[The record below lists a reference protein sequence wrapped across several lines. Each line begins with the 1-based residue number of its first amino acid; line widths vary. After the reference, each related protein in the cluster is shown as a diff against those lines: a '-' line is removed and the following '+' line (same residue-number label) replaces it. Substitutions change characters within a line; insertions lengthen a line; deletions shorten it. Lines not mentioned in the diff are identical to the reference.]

1 MYCKIFYNS
10 IIVSEFLGSK
20 GIWVLTVCIILYSK
34 KICNLKKKFECIV
47 NLTASQRGLNK
58 GETVVKASVNTA
70 AAARISPKHPFRLAE
85 DS

>member
-1 MYCKIFYNS
+1 MYN
-10 IIVSEFLGSK
+10 
-20 GIWVLTVCIILYSK
+20 TVFEKNLQFKK
-34 KICNLKKKFECIV
+34 KIECIV
-47 NLTASQRGLNK
+47 DLTASQRGLNK